1 MTWEGVAMER
11 VTGIGGVFFKARD
24 PKTLLEWYQSHLG
37 LVPEPDFTGVVFRW
51 GSGADSDTVGSTTW
65 GIFPSD
71 TSYFGPPDARG
82 MINYRVKDLDRILD
96 QLRSAGVD
104 VDPRVENS
112 EFGRFGWAVDGEG
125 NRFELWQPAPGL

>member
-1 MTWEGVAMER
+1 MER

-24 PKTLLEWYQSHLG
+24 PKALLEWYGSHLG
-37 LVPEPDFTGVVFRW
+37 LIPEPDFTGVVFRW
-51 GSGADSDTVGSTTW
+51 GADQKSGGAGTTTW
-65 GIFPSD
+65 ALFPSD
-71 TSYFGPPDARG
+71 TTYFGPPGARG
-82 MINYRVKDLDRILD
+82 MIDYRVRDLDRMLD

-104 VDPRVENS
+104 VDPRVEDS